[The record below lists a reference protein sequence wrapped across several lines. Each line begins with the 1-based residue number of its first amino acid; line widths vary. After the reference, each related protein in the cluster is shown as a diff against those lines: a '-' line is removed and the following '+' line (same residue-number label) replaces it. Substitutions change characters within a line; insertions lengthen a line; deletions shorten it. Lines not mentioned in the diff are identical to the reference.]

1 MTGVWAAEAP
11 ALDCHPNHNAP
22 VPFGVSY
29 GWWAHGRVVSR
40 RSFGLCPTGACGKS
54 LGHQALAYS
63 VRLENGSSR
72 CSGRLE
78 VKSNNSWSSVCEDDF
93 DLLDAEV
100 VCRELGCG
108 APSVL
113 QGALYGEA
121 EAPKW
126 NKEFLCEGHESS
138 LLDCNHPRLERSSSS
153 NKVVD
158 LTCSGIIRLE
168 GDNGSS
174 RCSGRLEVKSNNSW
188 SSVCEDDFDLLDA
201 EVVCRELGCGAPSVL
216 QGALYGE
223 AEAPIL
229 SREFLCEGHESVL
242 LDCGTPWDPSTCTH
256 HSSSSTPKLENG
268 SSLCSGRLEVKSNN
282 WWSSV
287 CEDDFDLLDAEV
299 VCRELGCGAPSV
311 LQGVLYGEAEAPI
324 LSREFLCEGHES
336 VLLDCGSSWR
346 KTKASVSESGS
357 AGAEATIPPP
367 RGQKAEQ
374 VNGSSLCSGRLE
386 VKSNNSWSS
395 VCEDDFDLL
404 DAEVVCRELDCGAPS
419 VLQGALYGEA
429 EAPILSREF
438 FCEGHESVLLDCG
451 SSWRK
456 TKASVQSTSRDHRCS
471 GRLEV
476 KSNNWWSSVCED
488 DFDLLDAE
496 VVCRDLGCGAPSVLQ
511 GALYGEAE
519 APILSREFLCEG
531 HESVLLDCGSSWRKT
546 KACPPDKAVGLTCSD
561 SVRLE
566 NGSSRCSGR
575 LEVKSNNSW
584 SSVCEDDF
592 DLLDAEVVCRELGC
606 GAPSVLQGALYGEA
620 EAPILS
626 REFLCEGHESVLLD
640 CGSSWRKTKA
650 CPPDKAVGLTC
661 SDSVRLENGSSR
673 CSGRLEVKSNNSWS
687 SVCED
692 DFDLLDAEVVCR
704 ELGCGAPSVLQGA
717 LYGEAEAPIL
727 SREFLCEGHESV
739 LLDCGSSWRK
749 TKACPPDKAVGLTCS
764 GTAANPA
771 TVRLM
776 GSSRCSGELQ
786 VKIGGEWRA
795 VDAGEFI
802 RSQTII
808 TSVCKNLKCGPHV
821 SSTTKQLPREKTVF
835 QIGSTCFDEF
845 PLNMEKCVYYDTMSS
860 NTLEITCLGNKPSDA
875 DCMYVS
881 LSVCDASLNSVRLEN
896 GSSRCSGRLEVKSNN
911 WWSSVCEDDFDL
923 LDAEVVCRELGC
935 GAPSVLQGALYGEAE
950 APILTREFLCEGHE
964 SVLLDCGSSW
974 RKTKAYSVR
983 LENGSSRCS
992 GRLEVKSNNSWS
1004 SVCEDDFDLLD
1015 AEVVCRELGCGAP
1028 SVLQGALYGE
1038 AEAPILSREFLC
1050 EGHESV
1056 LLDCG
1061 SSWRKTKA
1069 CPPDKAVGLTCSG
1082 TAANSVRLENG
1093 SSRCSGRL
1101 EVKSNNSWSS
1111 VCEDDFDLLDAEVV
1125 CRELGCGAPSV
1136 LQGALYGEAEAP
1148 IFSREFLCEGHE
1160 SVLLDCGS
1168 SWRKTKACPPDK
1180 AVGLTCS
1187 GTAASSLFWLLQT
1200 ATNAVQLIQ
1209 QLLNLSRR
1217 DESASPKFFLFFF
1230 IFYFFNLSCPT
1241 ARQTDES

>member
-1 MTGVWAAEAP
+1 MPTVCTSHCQFGDVSHCAGRLEMFYGGEWGPVAASNWSRDSASAVCAQLGCGSALSGGPGSCFFSRNP
-11 ALDCHPNHNAP
+11 ALFDYLDQVCLANKELQWQD
-22 VPFGVSY
+22 
-29 GWWAHGRVVSR
+29 GWK
-40 RSFGLCPTGACGKS
+40 T
-54 LGHQALAYS
+54 YS

-78 VKSNNSWSSVCEDDF
+78 VKSNNW
-93 DLLDAEV
+93 
-100 VCRELGCG
+100 
-108 APSVL
+108 
-113 QGALYGEA
+113 
-121 EAPKW
+121 
-126 NKEFLCEGHESS
+126 
-138 LLDCNHPRLERSSSS
+138 
-153 NKVVD
+153 
-158 LTCSGIIRLE
+158 
-168 GDNGSS
+168 
-174 RCSGRLEVKSNNSW
+174 W

-242 LDCGTPWDPSTCTH
+242 LDCGSSWRKTKAYPATVRLMGSSRCSGELQMKIGGEWRAVDARIFLTTQTLASVCNNLKCGSYVSLTTKQLPREKPVFQISSTCFDEFPLNMEECVYEDTM
-256 HSSSSTPKLENG
+256 SIYTLEITCLDSVRLEDG
-268 SSLCSGRLEVKSNN
+268 SSRCSGRLEVKSNN

-299 VCRELGCGAPSV
+299 VCRE
-311 LQGVLYGEAEAPI
+311 
-324 LSREFLCEGHES
+324 
-336 VLLDCGSSWR
+336 
-346 KTKASVSESGS
+346 
-357 AGAEATIPPP
+357 
-367 RGQKAEQ
+367 
-374 VNGSSLCSGRLE
+374 
-386 VKSNNSWSS
+386 
-395 VCEDDFDLL
+395 
-404 DAEVVCRELDCGAPS
+404 
-419 VLQGALYGEA
+419 
-429 EAPILSREF
+429 
-438 FCEGHESVLLDCG
+438 
-451 SSWRK
+451 
-456 TKASVQSTSRDHRCS
+456 
-471 GRLEV
+471 
-476 KSNNWWSSVCED
+476 
-488 DFDLLDAE
+488 
-496 VVCRDLGCGAPSVLQ
+496 LGCGAPSVLQ

-546 KACPPDKAVGLTCSD
+546 KACPPDKAVGLTCSGTAAN

-566 NGSSRCSGR
+566 DGSSRCSGR
-575 LEVKSNNSW
+575 LEVKSNNWW

-673 CSGRLEVKSNNSWS
+673 CSGRLEVMSNNWWSSVCEDDFDLLDAEVVCRELGCGAPSVLQGALYGEAEAPILSREFLCEGHESVLLDCGTELPSPRLEVQIVLLEDNSISLGPNGSNTHFNSVRLKDGSSRCSGRLEVMSNNWWS

-764 GTAANPA
+764 
-771 TVRLM
+771 
-776 GSSRCSGELQ
+776 
-786 VKIGGEWRA
+786 
-795 VDAGEFI
+795 D
-802 RSQTII
+802 
-808 TSVCKNLKCGPHV
+808 
-821 SSTTKQLPREKTVF
+821 
-835 QIGSTCFDEF
+835 
-845 PLNMEKCVYYDTMSS
+845 
-860 NTLEITCLGNKPSDA
+860 
-875 DCMYVS
+875 
-881 LSVCDASLNSVRLEN
+881 SVRLED

-911 WWSSVCEDDFDL
+911 W
-923 LDAEVVCRELGC
+923 
-935 GAPSVLQGALYGEAE
+935 
-950 APILTREFLCEGHE
+950 
-964 SVLLDCGSSW
+964 
-974 RKTKAYSVR
+974 
-983 LENGSSRCS
+983 
-992 GRLEVKSNNSWS
+992 WS

-1061 SSWRKTKA
+1061 SSWRETKA
-1069 CPPDKAVGLTCSG
+1069 CPPDKAVGLTCSD
-1082 TAANSVRLENG
+1082 SVRLEDG

-1101 EVKSNNSWSS
+1101 EVKSNNWWSS

-1148 IFSREFLCEGHE
+1148 KWNKEFLCEGHE
-1160 SVLLDCGS
+1160 SSLLDCNHARLERS
-1168 SWRKTKACPPDK
+1168 SSSNKVNQMSNMTQQKSSVSVSV
-1180 AVGLTCS
+1180 VGLMIRWVVVSVGLMAMILVTCFYATVLNTQPARQIQDLKYFIVMVNCCLLEKQTENTR
-1187 GTAASSLFWLLQT
+1187 GTETFLMVLVLE
-1200 ATNAVQLIQ
+1200 AVQRRGLQ
-1209 QLLNLSRR
+1209 CEGKNEQSRLQL
-1217 DESASPKFFLFFF
+1217 
-1230 IFYFFNLSCPT
+1230 
-1241 ARQTDES
+1241 

>member
-1 MTGVWAAEAP
+1 MLTV
-11 ALDCHPNHNAP
+11 CTSH
-22 VPFGVSY
+22 
-29 GWWAHGRVVSR
+29 
-40 RSFGLCPTGACGKS
+40 
-54 LGHQALAYS
+54 YS

-121 EAPKW
+121 EAPTLRR
-126 NKEFLCEGHESS
+126 EFLCEGHESV
-138 LLDCNHPRLERSSSS
+138 LLDCGSSWR
-153 NKVVD
+153 KTKACPPDKAVG
-158 LTCSGIIRLE
+158 LTCSDSVRLE
-168 GDNGSS
+168 DGSS
-174 RCSGRLEVKSNNSW
+174 RCSGRLEVKSNNWW

-242 LDCGTPWDPSTCTH
+242 LDCGSSWRKTKVCPPDKAVGLTCSDPVTMRLMG
-256 HSSSSTPKLENG
+256 SSRCSGELQVKIGREWRAVDAWIYERKETILASMCKKMKCGSHVSSTIKQLPREKTVFWINFPCFHIIPLNIEECFYYDAMTSKTMEITCLGNKPSDADFFSSGSTDSVRLENG
-268 SSLCSGRLEVKSNN
+268 SSRCSGRLEVKSNN

-299 VCRELGCGAPSV
+299 VCRE
-311 LQGVLYGEAEAPI
+311 
-324 LSREFLCEGHES
+324 
-336 VLLDCGSSWR
+336 
-346 KTKASVSESGS
+346 
-357 AGAEATIPPP
+357 
-367 RGQKAEQ
+367 
-374 VNGSSLCSGRLE
+374 
-386 VKSNNSWSS
+386 
-395 VCEDDFDLL
+395 
-404 DAEVVCRELDCGAPS
+404 
-419 VLQGALYGEA
+419 
-429 EAPILSREF
+429 
-438 FCEGHESVLLDCG
+438 
-451 SSWRK
+451 
-456 TKASVQSTSRDHRCS
+456 
-471 GRLEV
+471 
-476 KSNNWWSSVCED
+476 
-488 DFDLLDAE
+488 
-496 VVCRDLGCGAPSVLQ
+496 LGCGAPSVLQ

-546 KACPPDKAVGLTCSD
+546 KACPPDKAVGLTCSGTAAN

-575 LEVKSNNSW
+575 LEVKSNNWWSSVCEDDFDLLDAEVVCRELGCGAPSVLQGALYGEAEAPKWNKEFLCKGHESSLLDCNHARLERSSSSDKVVDLTCSGGGGGDVSHCAGTLEMFYGGDWGPVAASNWSRDSASAVCAQLGCGSALSTRSKDNFLNRSVWWIQPPCGPSLEDCDIMRWDDQSQSTLEIICSGKTKHQRHYFTDHVPFYSVRLENSSSRCSGGLEVKSNNWW

-749 TKACPPDKAVGLTCS
+749 TKA
-764 GTAANPA
+764 
-771 TVRLM
+771 
-776 GSSRCSGELQ
+776 
-786 VKIGGEWRA
+786 
-795 VDAGEFI
+795 
-802 RSQTII
+802 
-808 TSVCKNLKCGPHV
+808 
-821 SSTTKQLPREKTVF
+821 
-835 QIGSTCFDEF
+835 
-845 PLNMEKCVYYDTMSS
+845 
-860 NTLEITCLGNKPSDA
+860 
-875 DCMYVS
+875 
-881 LSVCDASLNSVRLEN
+881 
-896 GSSRCSGRLEVKSNN
+896 
-911 WWSSVCEDDFDL
+911 
-923 LDAEVVCRELGC
+923 
-935 GAPSVLQGALYGEAE
+935 
-950 APILTREFLCEGHE
+950 
-964 SVLLDCGSSW
+964 
-974 RKTKAYSVR
+974 YSVR

-1082 TAANSVRLENG
+1082 TAQ
-1093 SSRCSGRL
+1093 
-1101 EVKSNNSWSS
+1101 KSS
-1111 VCEDDFDLLDAEVV
+1111 VSVSVV
-1125 CRELGCGAPSV
+1125 GLMIRWVVVS
-1136 LQGALYGEAEAP
+1136 
-1148 IFSREFLCEGHE
+1148 
-1160 SVLLDCGS
+1160 
-1168 SWRKTKACPPDK
+1168 
-1180 AVGLTCS
+1180 VGLTLMILVTCFYATVLNTQPARQIQDLKYFIVMVNCCLLENQTENTR
-1187 GTAASSLFWLLQT
+1187 GTETFLMVLVLE
-1200 ATNAVQLIQ
+1200 AVQRRGLQ
-1209 QLLNLSRR
+1209 CEGKNEQSRLQL
-1217 DESASPKFFLFFF
+1217 
-1230 IFYFFNLSCPT
+1230 
-1241 ARQTDES
+1241 

>member
-1 MTGVWAAEAP
+1 M
-11 ALDCHPNHNAP
+11 
-22 VPFGVSY
+22 
-29 GWWAHGRVVSR
+29 
-40 RSFGLCPTGACGKS
+40 
-54 LGHQALAYS
+54 
-63 VRLENGSSR
+63 GSSR
-72 CSGRLE
+72 CSGELQMKIGGEWRAVDARIFLTTQTLASVCNNLKCGSYVSLTTKQLPREKPVFWIISLCFDEFPLNLEECVYEDTVSSNTMEITCSDSVRLE
-78 VKSNNSWSSVCEDDF
+78 
-93 DLLDAEV
+93 
-100 VCRELGCG
+100 
-108 APSVL
+108 
-113 QGALYGEA
+113 
-121 EAPKW
+121 
-126 NKEFLCEGHESS
+126 
-138 LLDCNHPRLERSSSS
+138 
-153 NKVVD
+153 
-158 LTCSGIIRLE
+158 
-168 GDNGSS
+168 NGSS

-242 LDCGTPWDPSTCTH
+242 LDCGSSWRKTKACPPDKAVGLTCSDPATVRLMGSSRCSGELQVKIGGEWRAVDAGEFIRSQTIITSVCKNLKCGPHVSSTTKQLPREKTVFQIGSTCFDEFPLNMEKCVYYDTM
-256 HSSSSTPKLENG
+256 SSNTLEITCLDSVRLENG
-268 SSLCSGRLEVKSNN
+268 SSRCSGRLEVKSNN

-311 LQGVLYGEAEAPI
+311 LQG
-324 LSREFLCEGHES
+324 
-336 VLLDCGSSWR
+336 
-346 KTKASVSESGS
+346 
-357 AGAEATIPPP
+357 
-367 RGQKAEQ
+367 
-374 VNGSSLCSGRLE
+374 
-386 VKSNNSWSS
+386 
-395 VCEDDFDLL
+395 
-404 DAEVVCRELDCGAPS
+404 
-419 VLQGALYGEA
+419 ALYGEA
-429 EAPILSREF
+429 EAPIL
-438 FCEGHESVLLDCG
+438 
-451 SSWRK
+451 
-456 TKASVQSTSRDHRCS
+456 T
-471 GRLEV
+471 
-476 KSNNWWSSVCED
+476 
-488 DFDLLDAE
+488 
-496 VVCRDLGCGAPSVLQ
+496 
-511 GALYGEAE
+511 
-519 APILSREFLCEG
+519 REFLCEG

-717 LYGEAEAPIL
+717 LYGEAEAPIF

-764 GTAANPA
+764 
-771 TVRLM
+771 
-776 GSSRCSGELQ
+776 
-786 VKIGGEWRA
+786 
-795 VDAGEFI
+795 D
-802 RSQTII
+802 
-808 TSVCKNLKCGPHV
+808 
-821 SSTTKQLPREKTVF
+821 
-835 QIGSTCFDEF
+835 
-845 PLNMEKCVYYDTMSS
+845 
-860 NTLEITCLGNKPSDA
+860 
-875 DCMYVS
+875 
-881 LSVCDASLNSVRLEN
+881 SVRLEN

-911 WWSSVCEDDFDL
+911 W
-923 LDAEVVCRELGC
+923 
-935 GAPSVLQGALYGEAE
+935 
-950 APILTREFLCEGHE
+950 
-964 SVLLDCGSSW
+964 
-974 RKTKAYSVR
+974 
-983 LENGSSRCS
+983 
-992 GRLEVKSNNSWS
+992 WS

-1069 CPPDKAVGLTCSG
+1069 CPPDKAVGLTCSDPAIVRLMG
-1082 TAANSVRLENG
+1082 SSRCSGELQVKIGREWRAVYARDFLRTETIITSVCKTLKCGSHVSLTTKQLPREKTVFQISSTCFDKFPLSMEECLYFDTMSSDTMEITCSDSVRLENG

-1101 EVKSNNSWSS
+1101 EVKSNNWWSS

-1148 IFSREFLCEGHE
+1148 ILSREFLCKGHE
-1160 SVLLDCGS
+1160 SSLLDCNHPRLERS
-1168 SWRKTKACPPDK
+1168 SSSDK
-1180 AVGLTCS
+1180 VVDLTCS
-1187 GTAASSLFWLLQT
+1187 GIIRLEGDVSHCAGTLEMFYGGEWGPVAASTWSRDSASAVCAQLGCGSALSTRSKDNFLNRSVWWIQPPCGPSLEDCNIMRWDDQSQSTLEIICSVSVVGLMIRWVVVSVGLMAMILVTCFYATVLNTQPARQIQDLKYFIVMVNCCLLENQT
-1200 ATNAVQLIQ
+1200 ENTRGTETFLMVLVLEAVQRRGLQ
-1209 QLLNLSRR
+1209 CEGKNEQSRLQL
-1217 DESASPKFFLFFF
+1217 
-1230 IFYFFNLSCPT
+1230 
-1241 ARQTDES
+1241 